1 MFGRVCVVVIG
12 QDQFQHNVSVTEK
25 ILDGRRAFV
34 VATNVDRVDASLLKV
49 GQDLFIS
56 VQEGGGFAVLDRVRK
71 D

>member
-1 MFGRVCVVVIG
+1 MVVKG
-12 QDQFQHNVSVTEK
+12 QDQSHHNVSITKKVH
-25 ILDGRRAFV
+25 DCRRAFV

-56 VQEGGGFAVLDRVRK
+56 VQEGGGFAVLDRARK